1 MTNLNAVPP
10 GRGLALLACLAA
22 LGACSLNTKPEQP
35 ALMSRT
41 KVVAPVE
48 EFRDAVLGQSQE
60 SSDAIERAADTIA
73 VQSTVPLVRVNALE
87 WKLVSS
93 TELQS
98 AALARDPAVALAD
111 LILFTLQ
118 MQAFLTTGQGKD
130 LFGPQQ
136 PIAVGVM
143 NRSLTRLLGL
153 VDQVSSDT
161 GSSGRWLR
169 VLEPM
174 AAGNPIRSPYV
185 GRVGV
190 TDTVA
195 QLLAVDRGALAAV
208 GDIETTARL
217 LDRRIEQ
224 IQRSLLKQARW
235 QVELILAD
243 AAKQPVVDSL
253 VRDVGRLTTSV
264 ETITG
269 VTEGLPG
276 LVTGE
281 RIAALQAITN
291 ERIAVLEAITAE
303 RMALLEGVTAE
314 RVAVV
319 NALHEERIATLH
331 DAELSAQRLIDYT
344 LNQRIELII
353 NHVLWRVFLGLVLL
367 ILLAFGAGLV
377 LVTFARRSGRLVRT

>member
-1 MTNLNAVPP
+1 MTNLRDVS
-10 GRGLALLACLAA
+10 RRDLILAWLVV

-41 KVVAPVE
+41 KIVAPVE

-73 VQSTVPLVRVNALE
+73 VQSTVPLIRVNALE

-143 NRSLTRLLGL
+143 NRSLARMLAL

-161 GSSGRWLR
+161 GSAARWLR

-195 QLLAVDRGALAAV
+195 QLLTVDRGALAAV

-235 QVELILAD
+235 QAELIMAD

-253 VRDVGRLTTSV
+253 VRDLNRITTSV
-264 ETITG
+264 EALTG
-269 VTEGLPG
+269 MMEGLPQF
-276 LVTGE
+276 VTSE
-281 RIAALQAITN
+281 RIATLQAMTN
-291 ERIAVLEAITAE
+291 ERIAVLEAIAE
-303 RMALLEGVTAE
+303 ERTALLEGVSAE
-314 RVAVV
+314 EKAIV
-319 NALHEERIATLH
+319 NALHEERIATLR
-331 DAELSAQRLIDYT
+331 DAELATQRLIDYALT
-344 LNQRIELII
+344 QRLELII
-353 NHVLWRVFLGLVLL
+353 NHVLWRIFLGLVLL
-367 ILLAFGAGLV
+367 ILLAFVVGLV
-377 LVTFARRSGRLVRT
+377 LLRLARRSGRLVSS